1 MYVYSDSIKPEE
13 IDYKISCSDQWRPTK
28 ISRAGGIFWDFSIL
42 SKGGHSFRFPPRG
55 GDAPSVLEVPPIKFV
70 VNIIVGLYLSISTVH
85 MLAVIDDMRH
95 PSIIIEPLV

>member
-1 MYVYSDSIKPEE
+1 MGFQLLRLSYAGKLNEVNEFPVFFKWDASLQISI
-13 IDYKISCSDQWRPTK
+13 Q
-28 ISRAGGIFWDFSIL
+28 GGTSTQFS
-42 SKGGHSFRFPPRG
+42 RG